1 MNNDEFS
8 ERINIDDLYERKN
21 KLEEH
26 RIKIYQKILN
36 RVHKKI
42 KLTSRQRVSEQFCW
56 FIVPEFMIGLPQFD
70 SSACTAYVID
80 KLTDNGFLVK
90 YTHPNMLFISWAHYI
105 DKKQRL
111 LFKKENGYAID
122 AFGQPVKSKKDKNKK
137 INFDD
142 PSSLNSLLL
151 DKPNLKE
158 VKKKK
163 NYKDTSSYQP
173 TGGLIYNNSFLKKI
187 EDGLKEN

>member
-42 KLTSRQRVSEQFCW
+42 KLTSRQRVSIILLVYCSGIHDW
-56 FIVPEFMIGLPQFD
+56 LPQFD